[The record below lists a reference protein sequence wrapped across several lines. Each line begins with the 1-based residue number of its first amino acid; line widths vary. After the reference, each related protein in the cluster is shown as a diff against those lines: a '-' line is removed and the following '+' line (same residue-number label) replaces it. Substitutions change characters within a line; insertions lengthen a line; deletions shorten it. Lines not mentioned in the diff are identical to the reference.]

1 MNKYLSITL
10 SLLTLGGC
18 STLSGYDAK
27 SAFACRAPDGVRCES
42 MSGVYANAKA
52 GGTMNKTPVGE
63 KAKGVMT
70 VPISSGTP
78 IRTPPRILRVW
89 FAPWE
94 DSDGDLHDQ
103 HYAYLPVDHGR
114 WVMEHTQQTIEDQY
128 RPLQAPVARAS
139 STATKRSASDTVPA
153 EPQADVRQDRPSVEQ
168 AAQWLSGIASPQGG
182 NHVD

>member
-1 MNKYLSITL
+1 MNRLFGITL
-10 SLLTLGGC
+10 SLLILGGC

-27 SAFACRAPDGVRCES
+27 SSFACRAPDGVRCES

-52 GGTMNKTPVGE
+52 GGTTNKTPVGE

-70 VPISSGTP
+70 VPVSSGTP

-114 WVMEHTQQTIEDQY
+114 WVMEHTQQSIEDQY
-128 RPLQAPVARAS
+128 RPLQAPVARAQPM
-139 STATKRSASDTVPA
+139 TGNTPSDTASV
-153 EPQADVRQDRPSVEQ
+153 EPQADERQDRPSAEQ
-168 AAQWLSGIASPQGG
+168 AAQWLSGIASPQGAA
-182 NHVD
+182 HVD

>member
-1 MNKYLSITL
+1 MNKYLGITL
-10 SLLTLGGC
+10 SLLALGGC

-27 SAFACRAPDGVRCES
+27 SSFACRAPDGVRCES

-52 GGTMNKTPVGE
+52 GSATNKTPVGE
-63 KAKGVMT
+63 KALGVMT

-94 DSDGDLHDQ
+94 DSDGDLYDQ
-103 HYAYLPVDHGR
+103 HYAYLPVDHGK

-139 STATKRSASDTVPA
+139 STAKESSASDTVPA
-153 EPQADVRQDRPSVEQ
+153 EPQADVRQDRPSAEQ
-168 AAQWLSGIASPQGG
+168 AVQWLSGIALPQGAS
-182 NHVD
+182 HVD